1 MSKKQMS
8 KKKIG
13 IKLTAGDTAVVL
25 TYEQFLHIAET
36 YDYLATEQ
44 DNEQDAQAFRD
55 IADTIRYQSNENYF
69 HSEDEYEE
77 W

>member
-1 MSKKQMS
+1 MSKKQMN

-13 IKLTAGDTAVVL
+13 IKLTAGETAVAL
-25 TYEQFLHIAET
+25 TYDQFMHIAET

-55 IADTIRYQSNENYF
+55 IADAIRYQSNQNYF
-69 HSEDEYEE
+69 LSEGEYEQ

>member
-13 IKLTAGDTAVVL
+13 IKLTAGETAVVL
-25 TYEQFLHIAET
+25 TYDQFMHIAET

-69 HSEDEYEE
+69 LSEDEYEE

>member
-1 MSKKQMS
+1 MS

-13 IKLTAGDTAVVL
+13 IKLTTGETAVVL
-25 TYEQFLHIAET
+25 TYDQFMHIAET

-55 IADTIRYQSNENYF
+55 IADMIRYQSSENYF
-69 HSEDEYEE
+69 LSEDEYEE